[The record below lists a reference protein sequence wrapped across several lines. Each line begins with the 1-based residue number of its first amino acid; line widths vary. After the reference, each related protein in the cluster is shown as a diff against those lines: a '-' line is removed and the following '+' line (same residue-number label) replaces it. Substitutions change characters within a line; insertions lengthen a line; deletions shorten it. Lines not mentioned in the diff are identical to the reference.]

1 MMGARHGMSD
11 HKPNITVIGV
21 GGGGGNAVDNMIA
34 KELTGVEFLA
44 VNTDA
49 QALAKSLAPQIVQL
63 GPQLTEGL
71 GAGSLPDV
79 GRAAAEESIDDLMAY
94 LTHADM
100 LFLAGGMGGG
110 TGTGAMPVIASAA
123 RAAGILTVAVVTE
136 PFVFEGSHRLRQARA
151 GIEALVQSADTV
163 IVVPNQSLFRLSN
176 PHTTLADAFA
186 MADAVLHAG
195 VSSVV
200 DLILKEGIVNL
211 DFADVRAVMQGMGRA
226 VMSTGEASGP
236 DRAAKAAKA
245 AVENPLFGDAVLSG
259 ARGVL
264 VSVSAGRDLTLHEV
278 DEAASRI
285 RETVDTEAEIIFGA
299 AFDPGLGDTMRISIV
314 ATGLQSEEIAIG
326 RVA

>member
-1 MMGARHGMSD
+1 MMNAQYGMAD
-11 HKPNITVIGV
+11 QLPKITVIGV

-34 KELTGVEFLA
+34 QALAGVEFLA
-44 VNTDA
+44 ANTDA
-49 QALAKSLAPQIVQL
+49 QALVKSLAPQIVQL
-63 GPQLTEGL
+63 GPHLTEGL
-71 GAGSLPDV
+71 GAGSLPDI
-79 GRAAAEESIDDLMAY
+79 GRAAAEESMDNLMGY
-94 LTHADM
+94 LTNADM

-110 TGTGAMPVIASAA
+110 TGTGAMPVIARAA

-151 GIEALVQSADTV
+151 GTEALVQSADTV

-211 DFADVRAVMQGMGRA
+211 DFSDVRAVMHGMGRA
-226 VMSTGEASGP
+226 IMSTGEAGGP

-264 VSVSAGRDLTLHEV
+264 VSVSAGRDLALHEV

-285 RETVDTEAEIIFGA
+285 RETVDSEAEIIFGA
-299 AFDPGLGDTMRISIV
+299 VLDPGLGDTMRVSIV